1 MVWESA
7 RTIAVDDTRRDG
19 TDEHSVM
26 PAGFTAL
33 GSFSAVP
40 KLLLMASSFLSV
52 GNIYID
58 IDKERGLGR
67 IP

>member
-1 MVWESA
+1 
-7 RTIAVDDTRRDG
+7 VDDTRVDGDG

-58 IDKERGLGR
+58 IDKERGLGG

>member
-1 MVWESA
+1 
-7 RTIAVDDTRRDG
+7 VDGDG

-40 KLLLMASSFLSV
+40 KLLMMASSFLSV

-58 IDKERGLGR
+58 IDKERGLGG